1 MSKKGTSQHKK
12 QTGKSIGP
20 VKYDNPESRQGR
32 RFFFVWLPIII
43 LVVLLFYAFVFD
55 PPQSVGQPVPGTF
68 KENDQARSGENA
80 GKAYSVVLDD
90 GRIVKLEG
98 TQMGPIKPGRRLL
111 VQENMTSIF
120 KRKSFTFVRYI
131 E

>member
-1 MSKKGTSQHKK
+1 MGKGKNQQKK
-12 QTGKSIGP
+12 QAAKRIDPS
-20 VKYDNPESRQGR
+20 KHHNPESRHGR

-68 KENDQARSGENA
+68 KEKDQARSGEDA
-80 GKAYSVVLDD
+80 GKTYSVVLDD

-131 E
+131 N